1 NKGGLSPINRRVTR
15 PTQLLELQ
23 AQCWGRARQGKVPP
37 LVNALAARTAVQA
50 ELKVLGGVIGLSHL
64 LGDPDR
70 QRQVASQL
78 ANDHG
83 YADVASVQLYVAP
96 RAAGVDGV
104 STAHSPVV
112 KGCGE
117 VVGDRLID
125 PLICAALVRLEDD
138 GDLHSKRNTAHSL
151 HESFES

>member
-1 NKGGLSPINRRVTR
+1 M
-15 PTQLLELQ
+15 
-23 AQCWGRARQGKVPP
+23 PP

-96 RAAGVDGV
+96 RAALRDPQSPDLPGRTLGANRGVDGV